1 MNTKFDIT
9 IIVYGLALFSGIS
22 YLWGFWLYFDVNILS
37 YIALTDIIKASVY
50 PALPAIGVLAIYSA
64 MDGYNSI
71 SKKQHQ
77 DMIDEGGFFKGF
89 TYFVKFYAILLAS
102 YAIINTV
109 YLIITEI
116 GYHKLK
122 GFYPLISISLFFYII
137 FSNKYLLKIPLNAR
151 VFLVSIFCFLPSYLF
166 HKGNSN
172 GAIAANH
179 EAQGYYV
186 LSKGY
191 CNSTKIEKFR
201 FIGVIGNKLFS
212 HSSKDNSI
220 CIAKAEDFRL
230 TKYNI
235 DNKNKIMSAASNSL
249 KQEK

>member
-1 MNTKFDIT
+1 MGFLGLFDI
-9 IIVYGLALFSGIS
+9 
-22 YLWGFWLYFDVNILS
+22 NILS
-37 YIALTDIIKASVY
+37 YVALTDIIKASVY

-64 MDGYNSI
+64 MDGFNSM

-89 TYFVKFYAILLAS
+89 TYFVKFYAIFVAL
-102 YAIINTV
+102 YAIGNTV
-109 YLIITEI
+109 YLIITEV

-137 FSNKYLLKIPLNAR
+137 FSNKYLLKIPVNAR
-151 VFLVSIFCFLPSYLF
+151 VFLVSLFCFLPTYLF
-166 HKGNSN
+166 HKGNTN
-172 GAIAANH
+172 GAIVANH

-191 CNSTKIEKFR
+191 CNSTKVEKFR
-201 FIGVIGNKLFS
+201 YISVIGNKLFS

-230 TKYNI
+230 TKYNTEPKSNS
-235 DNKNKIMSAASNSL
+235 DNKTKSVSAANKSL
-249 KQEK
+249 KQDK